1 MTFFL
6 SKFLPMLFFPLGTA
20 CLLIAF
26 SLIAQVRKR
35 SRMAIAAN
43 LAALAVL
50 CLTGNGA
57 VSHLL
62 LRPLETRDIPPGPLP
77 QADAIV
83 VLGGVTAP
91 AVPPQPTIHL
101 WDGADRL
108 TYGAELYRAH
118 KAPLV
123 VLSGGVMP
131 WNKGLPPEAALM
143 SEIMQMLGVPRSAI
157 LEESASRNS
166 HENAAY
172 TSRLLLSHNLH
183 KVLLVTSAKT
193 MPRALAA
200 FRHEGIDAIAAP
212 TDFTPD
218 LGGDSRTGVSEL
230 EVDALNLLPDSQTL
244 VESSA
249 ALHEYLGLALYRLA
263 GWI

>member
-6 SKFLPMLFFPLGTA
+6 SKFLPTLFFPLALA
-20 CLLIAF
+20 CLFMAV
-26 SLIAQVRKR
+26 SLIAQLRRR

-50 CLTGNGA
+50 LVMGNRA
-57 VSHLL
+57 VAHLL
-62 LRPLETRDIPPGPLP
+62 VRPLEIRDIPAGPLP

-83 VLGGVTAP
+83 VLGGVTGP
-91 AVPPQPTIHL
+91 AVAPQPTIHL
-101 WDGADRL
+101 RGGADRL

-123 VLSGGVMP
+123 VLSGGGMP
-131 WNKGLPPEAALM
+131 WNEGLPPESTQM

-172 TSRLLLSHNLH
+172 ASRLLLSRNLRR
-183 KVLLVTSAKT
+183 VLLVTSALT

-212 TDFTPD
+212 TDFTPG
-218 LGGDSRTGVSEL
+218 LGEDSRTGVSEL
-230 EVDALNLLPDSQTL
+230 EVDALNLLPNPQNL
-244 VESSA
+244 GESSA
-249 ALHEYLGLALYRLA
+249 ALQEYLGLALYRLA

>member
-20 CLLIAF
+20 CLFIAV
-26 SLIAQVRKR
+26 SLVAQVRKR

-50 CLTGNGA
+50 CLTGNRA
-57 VSHLL
+57 IAHLL
-62 LRPLETRDIPPGPLP
+62 LRPLETRDIPTGPLP

-83 VLGGVTAP
+83 VLGAVTAT

-101 WDGADRL
+101 NGGADRL

-123 VLSGGVMP
+123 VLSGGDMP
-131 WNKGLPPEAALM
+131 WNKGLPPESAQM
-143 SEIMQMLGVPRSAI
+143 SEVMQMLGVPRSAI
-157 LEESASRNS
+157 LEESASRNC
-166 HENAAY
+166 HENAVY
-172 TSRLLLSHNLH
+172 TSRLLLARNLH
-183 KVLLVTSAKT
+183 RILLVTSAKT

-200 FRHEGIDAIAAP
+200 FRHEGLDAMAAP
-212 TDFTPD
+212 TDFTTS
-218 LGGDSRTGVSEL
+218 LSEPSKDAASDL
-230 EVDALNLLPDSQTL
+230 EVDALGLLPNPHTID
-244 VESSA
+244 ESSA
-249 ALHEYLGLALYRLA
+249 ALHEYMGLVLYRLA

>member
-1 MTFFL
+1 
-6 SKFLPMLFFPLGTA
+6 
-20 CLLIAF
+20 
-26 SLIAQVRKR
+26 
-35 SRMAIAAN
+35 
-43 LAALAVL
+43 
-50 CLTGNGA
+50 
-57 VSHLL
+57 
-62 LRPLETRDIPPGPLP
+62 
-77 QADAIV
+77 
-83 VLGGVTAP
+83 
-91 AVPPQPTIHL
+91 
-101 WDGADRL
+101 
-108 TYGAELYRAH
+108 
-118 KAPLV
+118 
-123 VLSGGVMP
+123 MP
-131 WNKGLPPEAALM
+131 WNKGLPPESALM

-183 KVLLVTSAKT
+183 RVLLVTSAIT

-200 FRHEGIDAIAAP
+200 FRHEGIEAIAQP

-230 EVDALNLLPDSQTL
+230 EVDALNLLPDPQTL
-244 VESSA
+244 VESNA